1 MHLVLLTSCKESK
14 KKLSFIEEN
23 LETNKDYFTLEVK
36 SDEIFRWQELR
47 LISKESLTNLPIK
60 NTSRYNTYLILKDQ
74 NIKYYLDFTK
84 DSYNKE
90 IEVDPIALPKNQI
103 WKNKNRKID
112 LKIC

>member
-1 MHLVLLTSCKESK
+1 
-14 KKLSFIEEN
+14 
-23 LETNKDYFTLEVK
+23 
-36 SDEIFRWQELR
+36 
-47 LISKESLTNLPIK
+47 
-60 NTSRYNTYLILKDQ
+60 
-74 NIKYYLDFTK
+74 DFTK